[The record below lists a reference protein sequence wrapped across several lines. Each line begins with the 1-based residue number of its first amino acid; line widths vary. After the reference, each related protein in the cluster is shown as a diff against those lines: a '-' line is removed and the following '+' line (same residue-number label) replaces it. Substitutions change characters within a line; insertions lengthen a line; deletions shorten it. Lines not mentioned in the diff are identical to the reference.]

1 MIVDSHQLDAE
12 ELPRFLDARSLLQPH
27 ETVTQITLL
36 EGGVSGTVYRVG
48 TSDGREFVVK
58 RALEQLNVA
67 DDWHADPARA
77 IHEAR
82 AIRVLHALTPQN
94 VPELFDADEE
104 TNTITM
110 EAAPAD
116 WLTWKQRMLAPA
128 ETAGSIDHVAIARS
142 LATALASWQRTAL
155 HHPAVLARFA
165 DKSLFEALRVDPFH
179 RVIRGVHPALAPA
192 IDACIDELEQA
203 ELTLVHGD
211 FSPKN
216 VLVPPT
222 PGPTPWVIDFE
233 VVHVGHPVFD
243 VAFLCSHLILKSI
256 HLPQRRAEVDAAR
269 SAFLAGFEAEVD
281 GVLRSAATA
290 SLGRHTACLLLARVD
305 GKSPASYLT
314 AAERETVR
322 QLAVDV
328 LASADPEAAFAELT
342 AGAEH
347 SASRAHPASAELTAR
362 KEPS

>member
-1 MIVDSHQLDAE
+1 MIVESNPLEAE
-12 ELPRFLDARSLLQPH
+12 EIPRFLDARSLLTAG
-27 ETVTQITLL
+27 ESVTNVSLL
-36 EGGVSGTVYRVG
+36 EGGVSGTVYRVA
-48 TSDGREFVVK
+48 TSEGREFVVK

-82 AIRVLHALTPQN
+82 AIQALHALTPQN
-94 VPELFDADEE
+94 VPALFDADVE

-116 WLTWKQRMLAPA
+116 WLTWKQQLLAPA
-128 ETAGSIDHVAIARS
+128 ASAGSFDQVAVAQS
-142 LATALASWQRTAL
+142 LATALAVWQRTAM
-155 HHPAVLARFA
+155 HHPAITAPFG

-179 RVIRGVHPALAPA
+179 RAIRRAHPNLAAA
-192 IDACIDELEQA
+192 IDACIDELEEA

-216 VLVPPT
+216 VLVPPAS
-222 PGPTPWVIDFE
+222 GREPWVIDFE

-243 VAFLCSHLILKSI
+243 VAFLSSHLIMKSI
-256 HLPQRRAEVDAAR
+256 HLPARRRETDLAR
-269 SAFLAGFEAEVD
+269 AAFLARYEADAD

-314 AAERETVR
+314 PDERDTVR
-322 QLAVDV
+322 KLAVDV
-328 LASADPEAAFAELT
+328 LASADPEAAFAEL
-342 AGAEH
+342 AG
-347 SASRAHPASAELTAR
+347 S
-362 KEPS
+362 KE

>member
-1 MIVDSHQLDAE
+1 MIVESPLDADE
-12 ELPRFLDARSLLQPH
+12 IPRFLDARRLLGDG
-27 ETVTQITLL
+27 ESVSRVTLL
-36 EGGVSGTVYRVG
+36 EGGVSGTVFRVG

-77 IHEAR
+77 IHEGR
-82 AIRVLHALTPQN
+82 AIQALHALTPRN
-94 VPELFDADEE
+94 VPELFDADVE

-128 ETAGSIDHVAIARS
+128 ESAGSIDHVAVARS
-142 LATALASWQRTAL
+142 LATALAVWQRTAL
-155 HHPAVLARFA
+155 HHPAVQAPFA

-179 RVIRGVHPALAPA
+179 RVIRQAHPSLSAV
-192 IDACIDELEQA
+192 IDDSIDELEHA
-203 ELTLVHGD
+203 SLTLVHGD

-222 PGPTPWVIDFE
+222 TGPAPWVIDFE

-243 VAFLCSHLILKSI
+243 VAFLSSHLIMKSI
-256 HLPQRRAEVDAAR
+256 HLPKRREEIDAAR
-269 SAFLAGFEAEVD
+269 AAFLAAYGAEVD
-281 GVLRSAATA
+281 GVLRSAATV

-314 AAERETVR
+314 PDERDAVR
-322 QLAVDV
+322 KLAVDV
-328 LASADPEAAFAELT
+328 LGSTDPEAAFAELT
-342 AGAEH
+342 A
-347 SASRAHPASAELTAR
+347 S
-362 KEPS
+362 KEP